1 MAQAGEPAIILLFY
15 TTTVWN
21 LNIMGLAIVS
31 ESMLHYT
38 MTHVFTPRAI
48 TGIESLTNH
57 IMNRFC
63 KCNMYTQIKQDI
75 LAMCWLI
82 WTIGKFTKST
92 SIKCHIPV
100 PAWHDG
106 KVEHIMESTMKAIA
120 MEHMTVGHPP
130 LFLASAMRTKRLVFF
145 CFSFFLMFP
154 CDHFLYIESHNNIL
168 DSDLTLM
175 HFHYQYCCQILPIQD
190 KFCSLFY
197 MDQWHLFH
205 MYSHGDATIYD
216 ESQSNIRQWS

>member
-38 MTHVFTPRAI
+38 ITHVFTPRAI

-63 KCNMYTQIKQDI
+63 KCNMYTQIRQDI

-82 WTIGKFTKST
+82 WTIGKFTKSRG
-92 SIKCHIPV
+92 IKCHIPV
-100 PAWHDG
+100 PAWQDG

-120 MEHMTVGHPP
+120 MEHMSVGHTV
-130 LFLASAMRTKRLVFF
+130 LFLASATRTKRVVFF
-145 CFSFFLMFP
+145 CAS
-154 CDHFLYIESHNNIL
+154 CELYINSFPL
-168 DSDLTLM
+168 L
-175 HFHYQYCCQILPIQD
+175 
-190 KFCSLFY
+190 
-197 MDQWHLFH
+197 
-205 MYSHGDATIYD
+205 YS
-216 ESQSNIRQWS
+216 